1 MSCTSLLKAD
11 LKLNIILNLL
21 EGGKKVAVLE
31 QSSQTRITTISHVLK
46 ELLEM
51 KLVTKTGSEYKLT
64 TLGII
69 EAEICKKHLQL
80 CSVVEKYKDFW
91 LTHDISSIPSDL
103 LVSIGALEKSVL
115 VTDTEVDLYR
125 VHENF
130 IQFLLSAKTI
140 YGISPIFHQDFVT
153 TIKEVL
159 DNGGKV
165 QLIVTSKVLEKMEQ
179 TDKNMLNRYVSEGS
193 LQIFLNENLRIALT
207 LTEKE
212 LSFGLFSL
220 SGKYDYGND
229 LICNDNT
236 GYEWGMQLFRHIADK
251 SVKM

>member
-1 MSCTSLLKAD
+1 MSCTSLLKSD

-21 EGGKKVAVLE
+21 DGGKKVAVLE

-51 KLVTKTGSEYKLT
+51 QLVTKTGSEYKLT

-69 EAEICKKHLQL
+69 EAQICKKHMQL
-80 CSVVEKYKDFW
+80 CNVLEKYKDFW
-91 LTHDISSIPSDL
+91 LTHDISFIPPDL
-103 LVSIGALEKSVL
+103 MVSLGALEKSVL
-115 VTDTEVDLYR
+115 ITSTEVDLYR

-130 IQFLLSAKTI
+130 IQFLRSAKTI

-159 DNGGKV
+159 DNGGKI
-165 QLIVTSKVLEKMEQ
+165 QLVVTSRVLEKIEQ
-179 TDKNMLNRYVSEGS
+179 TDKDMLNKYVSEGS
-193 LQIFLNENLRIALT
+193 LQIFLNENLGIALT

-220 SGKYDYGND
+220 SGKYDNNND
-229 LICNDNT
+229 LICNENA
-236 GYEWGMQLFRHIADK
+236 GYEWGMQLFRHIIDK